1 MTQHHEGTIARHGG
15 VSLATRAYALYRA
28 AGLTIPEVTI
38 RLFGEDTVHGR
49 RKVNSLIDEARRNAA
64 RSH

>member
-1 MTQHHEGTIARHGG
+1 MSPHHEANITRHGG
-15 VSLATRAYALYRA
+15 ITLATRALALYQN

-49 RKVNSLIDEARRNAA
+49 RKVNSLIDEARRTIA
-64 RSH
+64 RAH